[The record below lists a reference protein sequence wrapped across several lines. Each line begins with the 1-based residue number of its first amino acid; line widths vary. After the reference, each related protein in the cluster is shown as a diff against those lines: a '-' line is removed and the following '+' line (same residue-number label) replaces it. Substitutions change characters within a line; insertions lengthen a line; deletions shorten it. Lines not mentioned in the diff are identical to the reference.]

1 MIASG
6 SLISEGM
13 LKRSR
18 ILASRP
24 WRVFMVALLLP
35 TVVGS
40 GDPPAFAAADI
51 DAEYRDPNEGGDG
64 MQVVILNDRV
74 LGPGQAFSFLM
85 GPSDRPGRYGPLCD
99 SLADERCSGEKTVN
113 YKAVLQPC
121 SQVNQLDCIS
131 AFGSTTESD
140 SRTPGSFLGTFPTQ
154 GRHHFA
160 GDASKKLPSG
170 GAATLWSLPSQP
182 HRGGTTYMVQVV
194 VSGSKAARSDTFSSN
209 NDFVIE
215 VTPVEIVS
223 DDGTACDLDP
233 ESGAPEECGE
243 DQGPG
248 FYVTQIVDEE
258 PVTGIAS
265 RVSSS
270 DFDCILLAQK
280 QCARRHPFPSDAR
293 LYVTLRL
300 SESPTGWLHGRVSR
314 PLVAVNSLGGTAVV
328 IDIAANSVKTPVIAV
343 ARPWTQLPEPL
354 REAYRSSGG
363 YNGAPAGT
371 RNRAQFESGPEIRNA
386 ISSPSAY
393 STTGMAELLAW
404 LPHIGD
410 KSTADVSRWML
421 RSMSDGE
428 LAGASSCFSN
438 RSQLNGL
445 LMTNATQYSAG
456 PPTFDRATGSLEYKV
471 AAPHYTSGGSTFLGT
486 YDLVMRSSVAR
497 CLYGFTNAP
506 LNVSISVV
514 DNDGGNSVATKV
526 VSERD
531 GWLRIAAYGFG
542 FSAPT
547 IKVQMTQEVA
557 PVTKPSNTAK
567 GKRATITCAKGR
579 QQRTVTGA
587 KPTCPKGWKSKP

>member
-6 SLISEGM
+6 RLVSERM

-18 ILASRP
+18 NLASRLG
-24 WRVFMVALLLP
+24 RVFIVALLLP
-35 TVVGS
+35 TVVGPGS
-40 GDPPAFAAADI
+40 PWALAAADI
-51 DAEYRDPNEGGDG
+51 DAEYRDPNEPGDG

-85 GPSDRPGRYGPLCD
+85 GPSDRSGRYGPLCD
-99 SLADERCSGEKTVN
+99 SLTNERCSGEKTVS

-121 SQVNQLDCIS
+121 SQLNQLDCIS
-131 AFGSTTESD
+131 GFGSAMESNE
-140 SRTPGSFLGTFPTQ
+140 RTSGSFLGTFPTR
-154 GRHHFA
+154 GRHDFT

-223 DDGTACDLDP
+223 DDGTQCDLDP

-293 LYVTLRL
+293 LYLTVRL
-300 SESPTGWLHGRVSR
+300 AQSPTGWLHGRVSK
-314 PLVAVNSLGGTAVV
+314 PLVAVNSLGGTAVE
-328 IDIAANSVKTPVIAV
+328 INIAANAVKSPVV
-343 ARPWTQLPEPL
+343 AQARRWVDLPSPL
-354 REAYRSSGG
+354 REAYRATGG

-386 ISSPSAY
+386 ISAPSAY
-393 STTGMAELLAW
+393 STTGMSELLAW

-410 KSTADVSRWML
+410 KSTADISRWML

-438 RSQLNGL
+438 RNQLNGL

-456 PPTFDRATGSLEYKV
+456 PPTFDREAGSLEYKV

-486 YDLVMRSSVAR
+486 YDLVMRSTVAR

-557 PVTKPSNTAK
+557 PVAKPSNTAT
-567 GKRATITCAKGR
+567 GKRTSITCKKGQATR
-579 QQRTVTGA
+579 KVTGT

>member
-1 MIASG
+1 M
-6 SLISEGM
+6 E
-13 LKRSR
+13 KRFR
-18 ILASRP
+18 YLASQL
-24 WRVFMVALLLP
+24 WRVAIVASLLP
-35 TVVGS
+35 AAVGFAIQS
-40 GDPPAFAAADI
+40 ELALAAADV
-51 DAEYRDPNEGGDG
+51 DAEYRDPNEPGDG

-85 GPSDRPGRYGPLCD
+85 GPSDRPGRYGPLCA
-99 SLADERCSGEKTVN
+99 SLAEASCSGEKTVS

-121 SQVNQLDCIS
+121 SQSNQLDCIS
-131 AFGSTTESD
+131 GFGSATESND
-140 SRTPGSFLGTFPTQ
+140 RTPGSFLGTFPTR
-154 GRHHFA
+154 GRHDFM
-160 GDASKKLPSG
+160 GDVSKKLPSG

-194 VSGSKAARSDTFSSN
+194 VSGYKAVRSDTFSSN
-209 NDFVIE
+209 SDFVIE
-215 VTPVEIVS
+215 ITPVEIVG
-223 DDGTACDLDP
+223 DEGTQCDLDP
-233 ESGAPEECGE
+233 ATGVHEECGE

-270 DFDCILLAQK
+270 DFDCSLLAQK
-280 QCARRHPFPSDAR
+280 QCARRHPFPSNAR
-293 LYVTLRL
+293 LYLTVRL
-300 SESPTGWLHGRVSR
+300 SQSPTGWLHGRVSK
-314 PLVAVNSLGGTAVV
+314 PLVAVNSLGDTAVE
-328 IDIAANSVKTPVIAV
+328 IDIAANSVKTPVLAV
-343 ARPWTQLPEPL
+343 ARPWAQLPEPL
-354 REAYRSSGG
+354 REAYRATGG

-386 ISSPSAY
+386 ISGPTAY

-404 LPHIGD
+404 LPYIGD
-410 KSTADVSRWML
+410 KSTADISRWML

-428 LAGASSCFSN
+428 LAGASSCFAN

-456 PPTFDRATGSLEYKV
+456 PPTFDRAAGSLEYKV

-486 YDLVMRSSVAR
+486 YDLVMRSTVAR

-514 DNDGGNSVATKV
+514 DNDGSNSVATKV

-547 IKVQMTQEVA
+547 IKVQMTQEQPPVA
-557 PVTKPSNTAK
+557 KPSNTTTV
-567 GKRATITCAKGR
+567 KRTTITCRKGKTIR
-579 QQRTVTGA
+579 KVTA
-587 KPTCPKGWKSKP
+587 IKPSCPKGWKPRP